1 MSAKEIREA
10 LENLA
15 DDGTLARHDRRDG
28 SFVITVKGPLG
39 ENLGQNAHVHWRVK
53 ARATK
58 TAREVWGDAALAVSF
73 GGEPFHRKNLPKPMA
88 AVRLTFH
95 AYFCRKGTKTQTEE
109 WIKATGYR
117 PRDLDN
123 LVAAMKPAID
133 GLVDAG
139 LVQDDDKTR
148 VRYGDHD
155 IAWVEA
161 YEQERV
167 EILVAPL
174 EQGGVG

>member
-1 MSAKEIREA
+1 
-10 LENLA
+10 
-15 DDGTLARHDRRDG
+15 
-28 SFVITVKGPLG
+28 
-39 ENLGQNAHVHWRVK
+39 
-53 ARATK
+53 
-58 TAREVWGDAALAVSF
+58 
-73 GGEPFHRKNLPKPMA
+73 MA
-88 AVRLTFH
+88 AVRLTIKAH
-95 AYFCRKGTKTQTEE
+95 FCRKGTKTQTEE

-155 IAWVEA
+155 ITWVEA
-161 YEQERV
+161 YEHERV
-167 EILVAPL
+167 EVLVEPL